1 MYGLYQIG
9 GVTVPSF
16 TIITLSFEGYV
27 YVTHNNRDKGEAIS
41 GGTGGPVIHLSNRGS
56 MNMVNYLES

>member
-27 YVTHNNRDKGEAIS
+27 YVTHNWDRGGGAIS
-41 GGTGGPVIHLSNRGS
+41 EVTGGPVIHLRNRGS
-56 MNMVNYLES
+56 MNMVKYLES

>member
-27 YVTHNNRDKGEAIS
+27 YVTHNRDKGGRNLRS
-41 GGTGGPVIHLSNRGS
+41 DWRSSNTS
-56 MNMVNYLES
+56 